1 MAGPLEGYRIID
13 LTAFIAGPLA
23 SMILGDQG
31 AQVIKIEPPG
41 AGDVMR
47 YMGTGRGGL
56 SALFASCNRSK
67 RSVVLNLREARGRE
81 LLEQLTQDADVFM
94 QNFRPGVVERLG
106 IEEAHMRE
114 LNPRLIYV
122 SISAFGHEGRCAK
135 RRAFDNIIQAMAGSP
150 AVQADPEKG
159 KLCFVGQAMCDK
171 VTAYTGAQSITA
183 ALLARGRGAGG
194 QHLRLAMLDAA
205 IAFMWPDGMTNHMIL
220 EDDVPEHPSLTVAY
234 RMNATADGHVAV
246 APITDPQVHGLFR
259 AAGRED
265 LIEDPRFATVQA
277 RFANLRALIEEVRP
291 SLEGL
296 SNDELLERLSAED
309 VPCGPVLSL
318 DEVPTHPQVQANETL
333 VETQHPQMGRLRQP
347 RPPVRF
353 EATPAE
359 IRRPAPALGA
369 HTDEVLQTL
378 GLSSAELVDL
388 RAKGIVG

>member
-122 SISAFGHEGRCAK
+122 SISAFGHEGPYAK
-135 RRAFDNIIQAMAGSP
+135 RPAFDHIIQAMAGIP
-150 AVQADPEKG
+150 AVQADPETG
-159 KLCFVGQAMCDK
+159 KLCFVRQATC
-171 VTAYTGAQSITA
+171 
-183 ALLARGRGAGG
+183 
-194 QHLRLAMLDAA
+194 
-205 IAFMWPDGMTNHMIL
+205 
-220 EDDVPEHPSLTVAY
+220 
-234 RMNATADGHVAV
+234 
-246 APITDPQVHGLFR
+246 
-259 AAGRED
+259 
-265 LIEDPRFATVQA
+265 
-277 RFANLRALIEEVRP
+277 
-291 SLEGL
+291 
-296 SNDELLERLSAED
+296 
-309 VPCGPVLSL
+309 
-318 DEVPTHPQVQANETL
+318 
-333 VETQHPQMGRLRQP
+333 
-347 RPPVRF
+347 
-353 EATPAE
+353 
-359 IRRPAPALGA
+359 
-369 HTDEVLQTL
+369 L
-378 GLSSAELVDL
+378 GLSVNRIMTVIMAWFMLEPSYGRLSISARPRHPQSGESPIASTVAATD
-388 RAKGIVG
+388 ACA

>member
-1 MAGPLEGYRIID
+1 
-13 LTAFIAGPLA
+13 
-23 SMILGDQG
+23 
-31 AQVIKIEPPG
+31 
-41 AGDVMR
+41 
-47 YMGTGRGGL
+47 
-56 SALFASCNRSK
+56 
-67 RSVVLNLREARGRE
+67 
-81 LLEQLTQDADVFM
+81 
-94 QNFRPGVVERLG
+94 
-106 IEEAHMRE
+106 
-114 LNPRLIYV
+114 
-122 SISAFGHEGRCAK
+122 
-135 RRAFDNIIQAMAGSP
+135 
-150 AVQADPEKG
+150 
-159 KLCFVGQAMCDK
+159 
-171 VTAYTGAQSITA
+171 
-183 ALLARGRGAGG
+183 

-277 RFANLRALIEEVRP
+277 RFSNLRALIEEVRP

-309 VPCGPVLSL
+309 VPCGPILSL

>member
-106 IEEAHMRE
+106 IEEARMRE

-122 SISAFGHEGRCAK
+122 SISAFGHEGPYAK
-135 RRAFDNIIQAMAGSP
+135 RPAFDHIIQAMAGIP
-150 AVQADPEKG
+150 AVQADPETG
-159 KLCFVGQAMCDK
+159 KLCFVRQAMCDK
-171 VTAYTGAQSITA
+171 VTAYTAAQSITA
-183 ALLARGRGAGG
+183 ALLARERGAGG

-265 LIEDPRFATVQA
+265 LIEDPRFA
-277 RFANLRALIEEVRP
+277 
-291 SLEGL
+291 
-296 SNDELLERLSAED
+296 
-309 VPCGPVLSL
+309 
-318 DEVPTHPQVQANETL
+318 
-333 VETQHPQMGRLRQP
+333 
-347 RPPVRF
+347 
-353 EATPAE
+353 
-359 IRRPAPALGA
+359 
-369 HTDEVLQTL
+369 
-378 GLSSAELVDL
+378 
-388 RAKGIVG
+388 

>member
-13 LTAFIAGPLA
+13 LTAFITGPLA

-56 SALFASCNRSK
+56 STLFASCNRSK

-81 LLEQLTQDADVFM
+81 LLEQLTKDADVFL

-106 IEEAHMRE
+106 IGEARMRE

-122 SISAFGHEGRCAK
+122 SISAFGHEGPYAQRP
-135 RRAFDNIIQAMAGSP
+135 AFDHIVQAMAGIP
-150 AVQADPEKG
+150 AVQADPETG
-159 KLCFVGQAMCDK
+159 KLCFVRQAICDK
-171 VTAYTGAQSITA
+171 VTAYTAAQSITA
-183 ALLARGRGAGG
+183 ALLARERGAGG

-205 IAFMWPDGMTNHMIL
+205 IAFMWPDGMGNQMIL
-220 EDDVPEHPSLTVAY
+220 EDDVPEYPSLSIAY
-234 RMNATADGHVAV
+234 RMNTTADGHVAV

-265 LIEDPRFATVQA
+265 LIEDPRFATVQT

-296 SNDELLERLSAED
+296 TNDEILERLTAED

-378 GLSSAELVDL
+378 GLSSAELTDL